1 MLFAHR
7 IGALLLKGEW
17 KAAVDMIMGRL
28 EGERSENDEARR
40 LFLEEG
46 DISGALKLMQRYL
59 TAERALLEVSHL
71 RSHAEKPSDSLPDYA
86 HIGNDLCQ
94 MPRKLV
100 TRCSPLRVIHL

>member
-1 MLFAHR
+1 
-7 IGALLLKGEW
+7 
-17 KAAVDMIMGRL
+17 MGRL

-59 TAERALLEVSHL
+59 TAERALLEVSHP
-71 RSHAEKPSDSLPDYA
+71 RSHPDKPPDSFPEYA

-94 MPRKLV
+94 MSRNLA
-100 TRCSPLRVIHL
+100 TRCSPLRVNQSSGLFHILALSSVMIQAEQY